1 MSTTE
6 ALRFGPHTLPN
17 RYLLAP
23 MAGVSEMPF
32 RCLALE
38 LGAALATTE
47 LVSAAGLMR
56 ASKRTLKYIT
66 HDAAIERPFSVQIF
80 GGDPHEMA
88 EAAMVAKDH
97 GAHIIDINMGCP
109 VPKVTKNGAGSGLLC
124 DPERAARIVSAIA
137 VRTGLP
143 VTVKIRAGWDA
154 HTINAPEVARIL
166 ADAGA
171 VAVAVHPRTRAQGY
185 TGKADWSLIARV
197 RDAVPSHIVVIG
209 NGDVHTR
216 DDAER
221 MTRETG
227 CDAVMI
233 GRAALGDPWIFRVM
247 RGGPVGTT
255 AERHALVLR
264 HYDAQAAFVGQPF
277 YAMRAFRKTLGW
289 YTHGLQGASA
299 FRANAM
305 RNDDPADVRARIDA
319 FFAGAARATGLRE
332 EADDDGIDY
341 RQAYG

>member
-1 MSTTE
+1 M
-6 ALRFGPHTLPN
+6 LRLGPYTLPN

-32 RCLALE
+32 RCIALE

-66 HDAAIERPFSVQIF
+66 HDPAIERPFSVQIF

-88 EAAMVAKDH
+88 EAAAVAKEQ

-124 DPERAARIVSAIA
+124 DPARGARIVSAIA
-137 VRTGLP
+137 ARTGLP

-171 VAVAVHPRTRAQGY
+171 VAVALHPRTRAQSY
-185 TGKADWSLIARV
+185 SGKADWSLIARV
-197 RDAVPSHIVVIG
+197 RDAVPAHVAVIG

-216 DDAER
+216 EDAER
-221 MTRETG
+221 MTRETA

-233 GRAALGDPWIFRVM
+233 GRAALGNPWLFRVM
-247 RGGPVGTT
+247 LGGPPPTVQ
-255 AERHALVLR
+255 ERHDVVLR
-264 HYDAQAAFVGQPF
+264 HYDAQAAFVGQAF

-289 YTHGLQGASA
+289 YTHALQGASA
-299 FRANAM
+299 FRAAVM
-305 RNDDPADVRARIDA
+305 RNDDPVDVRARIDA
-319 FFAGAARATGLRE
+319 FFSTAQRAAGQRE
-332 EADDDGIDY
+332 DEVDDGIDY